1 MTSNDTWLTLAQAS
15 NRHGKSIATIRRWI
29 TLNPV
34 TVRTELRQG
43 TRYVHED
50 DIAKVAAAFP
60 PPIPAAE
67 RAACAEAGHPP
78 APNADMAASVADAL
92 VAGEGEWLSL
102 GEAGRIATRSKST
115 LTLWIKHGE
124 VRAVHCSCQWRRF
137 VWTPDL
143 EAATAAHPHRK
154 GTRS

>member
-29 TLNPV
+29 TLHPV

-60 PPIPAAE
+60 PPIPAPE
-67 RAACAEAGHPP
+67 RAACAEAGHQP
-78 APNADMAASVADAL
+78 DQAAITAL
-92 VAGEGEWLSL
+92 GLGGTVEWLSL
-102 GEAGRIATRSKST
+102 GEAGRITARSKST
-115 LTLWIKHGE
+115 LTLWIKQGE
-124 VRAVHCSCQWRRF
+124 VRAVHCSCKWRRF

-143 EAATAAHPHRK
+143 EAATTAHPHRK
-154 GTRS
+154 GTTRD